1 MTSVTAAAR
10 PLEDGE
16 STQHGSTKP
25 NGRIIAIQLAALQ
38 ALWLAAIAFGI
49 YSIATA

>member
-1 MTSVTAAAR
+1 MTSVTAAAQ

-16 STQHGSTKP
+16 PTQHGAP